1 MEGLLDDIY
10 KFASLVPRVAKNSD
24 RTDYLCEVDE
34 IIELAEIRDEILRR
48 VDAVIHQV
56 RYIKDLM
63 GRLEAGFVKI
73 GKGIIVVRT

>member
-10 KFASLVPRVAKNSD
+10 KFASLVPRVAKHSN
-24 RTDYLCEVDE
+24 RTDYLSEVEE

-56 RYIKDLM
+56 
-63 GRLEAGFVKI
+63 
-73 GKGIIVVRT
+73 